1 MQTVKQFA
9 AKHKIRLTCEP
20 VDRNP
25 YAEDDAWA
33 RSANHYKC
41 LLIYG
46 RRSMVVYFSMGS
58 ALTHE
63 PRVEDVLDS
72 LVMEWYGIGN
82 VPKFEDWA
90 REYGYDLDSRRAERI
105 YKVVIRQSKQFE
117 ALLGRDLLKEL
128 AYKTER
134 L

>member
-1 MQTVKQFA
+1 MQSVKQFA
-9 AKHKIRLTCEP
+9 AKNKIRLTCEP

-25 YAEDDAWA
+25 NAANDDWA
-33 RSANHYKC
+33 KTANHYKC
-41 LLIYG
+41 RLSYG
-46 RRSMVVYFSMGS
+46 RRSMTVYYSMGS

-72 LVMEWYGIGN
+72 LAMEWSDVEN
-82 VPKFEDWA
+82 SPKFEDWA

-105 YKVVIRQSKQFE
+105 YKVVIVQSRKFE
-117 ALLGRDLLKEL
+117 ALLGRDILKKL
-128 AYKTER
+128 AYETER